1 MVVREAHDGSDGSRY
16 RAWDAMKPERD
27 ATVRFL
33 SAATTQQQPRPLQH
47 GVDDEEAEALASFV
61 SFFGPQLLHARSSA
75 SSVHVRPRRSRRAG
89 LIEKVP
95 GADPVVAFAILH
107 EGPDSDG
114 KRTADYARQLQRT
127 GFLPLDL
134 EQLAKLTEALV
145 ETIRRTGDDPT
156 IGLCWAVSAA
166 ARGE

>member
-75 SSVHVRPRRSRRAG
+75 SSVHVRPRRSRR
-89 LIEKVP
+89 
-95 GADPVVAFAILH
+95 
-107 EGPDSDG
+107 DSS
-114 KRTADYARQLQRT
+114 
-127 GFLPLDL
+127 
-134 EQLAKLTEALV
+134 
-145 ETIRRTGDDPT
+145 RRFRAPTLLWRLRSSTKDPT
-156 IGLCWAVSAA
+156 VTASAQPTTRA
-166 ARGE
+166 SYNGPASYPSISSSSRS